1 MRWGEN
7 WRLYLTPGDG
17 LLISLL
23 EEFLSKSV
31 SFINDISLCSVRHL
45 LSSQKGNYL
54 FRPGNNISYCLSSRA
69 RREAKPRSR
78 EKQSQGFLSPDWR
91 MPGSLIHL
99 ADSLSY
105 AKRACVCECLHFSVC
120 MSVCV
125 CACVCVCDW
134 DEGTWGDILP
144 PLPEIPNTDS
154 FTPWASKHLLC
165 ARPLPGHWGAPGMKK
180 DTLPSRPPPW
190 SPLCFETLF
199 SSDASSI
206 AVWGEQGIS

>member
-69 RREAKPRSR
+69 RKGAKRRRRR
-78 EKQSQGFLSPDWR
+78 EKHRAEGSCPQTDGCQGPLSLQAVSFP
-91 MPGSLIHL
+91 H
-99 ADSLSY
+99 
-105 AKRACVCECLHFSVC
+105 AKRACARWMWVSVC
-120 MSVCV
+120 MYECV
-125 CACVCVCDW
+125 CNWGEETW
-134 DEGTWGDILP
+134 DSCP
-144 PLPEIPNTDS
+144 APLLEIANTGS
-154 FTPWASKHLLC
+154 LIQWASLSTYC
-165 ARPLPGHWGAPGMKK
+165 
-180 DTLPSRPPPW
+180 
-190 SPLCFETLF
+190 
-199 SSDASSI
+199 
-206 AVWGEQGIS
+206 VWGPCQGT